1 MQYHHSCKNPL
12 YPTSICSFVAMHTMV
27 EVLMVGCTQAEGER
41 LAHEV
46 QQRVWDMER
55 RFNRFDITSPLS
67 VVNTKAAAE
76 AVSVDDELY
85 MALEVCE
92 VFRRGTKGYF
102 SVAPTSVVGLAPY
115 LLNASQHTVQLCSGD
130 VQIDMGGFAKGFA
143 AEQIKTLL
151 IEAGIGRGVVNFGN
165 SSIAAIGCH
174 PYGEWWGVGVEN
186 PLCKGT
192 QACEVRLCNSAM
204 SLSGRTPNGEYHIIN
219 PHTGVKVA
227 QDELILVEGR
237 SALVAEVLSTALYA
251 APKLERGAIL
261 SQFAGYE
268 ATEIYCTADGVK
280 SRKIE

>member
-1 MQYHHSCKNPL
+1 MQYHYSCKNPL
-12 YPTSICSFVAMHTMV
+12 YPTALCSFVAMHTMV

-41 LAHEV
+41 LAQEV
-46 QQRVWDMER
+46 QQRVQDMER
-55 RFNRFDITSPLS
+55 RFNRFDIASPLS
-67 VVNTKAAAE
+67 VVNSKAAAE

-92 VFRRGTKGYF
+92 VLRRGTKGYF

-115 LLNASQHTVQLCSGD
+115 VLNASQHSVQLSSSE

-143 AEQIKTLL
+143 AEQIKSLL
-151 IEAGIGRGVVNFGN
+151 VEAGIGQGVVNFGN

-186 PLCKGT
+186 PCCKGT
-192 QACEVRLCNSAM
+192 QACEVRLRDSAM
-204 SLSGRTPNGEYHIIN
+204 SLSGRTPEGEYHIIN

-237 SALVAEVLSTALYA
+237 SALIAEVLSTALYA
-251 APKLERGAIL
+251 APRLERGAIL

-268 ATEIYCTADGVK
+268 ATEIYCTVEGVK